1 MAAETTPGKPGLIHN
16 KKVMIAV
23 AVAVLAGVAYYLYKR
38 HQNQA
43 TAAVTPAADN
53 STADPNASLGSAGL
67 SPTSGDASGSG
78 SSSGSDLSGIE
89 SLLATEQAS
98 NAALNAANGNL
109 YGGVITSQESLIAD
123 LAGSVQTVSQT
134 ALEQLGSVAGSAVSG
149 LSTAAANQSSK
160 AATPTPQDITPQP
173 AQPTLPAD
181 GGGGSSVYNQPLIG
195 GTYTDPLLIRTPQP
209 PPPQTHVNIPPV
221 TRGGTHHGGLQ

>member
-23 AVAVLAGVAYYLYKR
+23 AVAVLAGVAYYLYRRNK
-38 HQNQA
+38 NQA
-43 TAAVTPAADN
+43 TAATTPAVDN

-78 SSSGSDLSGIE
+78 SSSGSDLAGIE
-89 SLLATEQAS
+89 SLLATEQAN

-109 YGGVITSQESLIAD
+109 YGGVITSQEGLIAD

-134 ALEQLGSVAGSAVSG
+134 ALQQLGSVAGSAVSG
-149 LSTAAANQSSK
+149 LTSAATKEPSTAAA
-160 AATPTPQDITPQP
+160 P
-173 AQPTLPAD
+173 APAPAPGD
-181 GGGGSSVYNQPLIG
+181 GGGGAPAGGDGSGVFTPTTPAAGNPAPAAVQKAASSASGAAGVKA
-195 GTYTDPLLIRTPQP
+195 GTTK
-209 PPPQTHVNIPPV
+209 VNYQAK
-221 TRGGTHHGGLQ
+221 RQL